1 LPFDSRGL
9 KQVTQ
14 PAAVIIIIRRC
25 AAQSDLPG
33 HHSRAIRL
41 VSRNL

>member
-9 KQVTQ
+9 KRVTH
-14 PAAVIIIIRRC
+14 PAAVIKCIRRC
-25 AAQSDLPG
+25 AAQSDFPG
-33 HHSRAIRL
+33 HHSRAIWL